1 MILLMKYSV
10 FIKCFIFLSL
20 LLSSPILVVSTSSL
34 RHRNKVNQKIKGNCD
49 CETPLVNLALAN
61 HARESLKLKQKE
73 RNDVDSMPN
82 MGLLQPLNFLE
93 MSCDERCELQKK
105 EAEKNGN
112 RILAA
117 EGSATNDNTAE
128 KNAVDAPAKIEN
140 EKKDDN
146 SAETVVTTTA
156 NPGLVEKAVNKLKA
170 YAGLT
175 GRDRSALKGNPVS
188 GSDFNLDMLSKA
200 SFAAHAAYEIRS
212 IPPGLKLL
220 SGGTITVDYPDEL
233 R

>member
-1 MILLMKYSV
+1 MILLMKSSV
-10 FIKCFIFLSL
+10 FIICFAFLSL
-20 LLSSPILVVSTSSL
+20 LLSSPILVVSTSSFL
-34 RHRNKVNQKIKGNCD
+34 RHRNKVNQKITGNCD
-49 CETPLVNLALAN
+49 CETPLVRLALAN
-61 HARESLKLKQKE
+61 QARESLKQKE

-112 RILAA
+112 SFLAA